1 MATKPKTITTP
12 KGPGRPKAIIDWKK
26 VDSYLRAGCT
36 GTSIAGL
43 LGIHEETLYRACES
57 GYKVGFA
64 AYSQQ
69 KKAEGISLVRATL
82 YQKALTEKDNACLI
96 FIAKTDGGMTE
107 TQNVNQNNSGQ
118 VSIEVKITADD
129 LRSDPI
135 E

>member
-1 MATKPKTITTP
+1 MA
-12 KGPGRPKAIIDWKK
+12 GRPKAIIDWKK
-26 VDSYLRAGCT
+26 VDGYLRAGCA
-36 GTSIAGL
+36 GTAIAGI
-43 LGIHEETLYRACES
+43 LGIHEDTLYIACERDH
-57 GYKVGFA
+57 KMGFS

-82 YQKALTEKDNACLI
+82 YQKALTEKDNTCLI

-118 VSIEVKITADD
+118 VTVEVKITADD

>member
-1 MATKPKTITTP
+1 MA
-12 KGPGRPKAIIDWKK
+12 GRPKAIIDWKK
-26 VDSYLRAGCT
+26 VDGYLRAGCT

-43 LGIHEETLYRACES
+43 LGIHHDTLYDACQREHKTDFS
-57 GYKVGFA
+57 

-82 YQKALTEKDNACLI
+82 YQKALTEKDNTCLI

-118 VSIEVKITADD
+118 VTVEVKITADD